1 MNKPTL
7 TIVTVVY
14 NGEMYI
20 EDTIKSVLSQNCNDD
35 IEYIIIDG

>member
-20 EDTIKSVLSQNCNDD
+20 EDTIKS
-35 IEYIIIDG
+35 

>member
-20 EDTIKSVLSQNCNDD
+20 EDTIKVSYHKTAMMTLN
-35 IEYIIIDG
+35 IL

>member
-20 EDTIKSVLSQNCNDD
+20 EDTIKSVLS
-35 IEYIIIDG
+35 